1 MRLIIG
7 KKSGRES
14 VLDKLK
20 ELGMDASKIDLDR
33 LLVLIKEESL
43 EKKSYISDADLIRL
57 VKEMTSE
64 DSRRL
69 KS

>member
-1 MRLIIG
+1 VRLIIG